1 MVLAI
6 SPPEVPLSTSQ
17 SSHALKQGENKQGEN
32 KEDKKENKKGENRV
46 ALKGINWLAYQQI
59 LNALPQ
65 SRAARLTYD
74 RGILEITMPLETHEY
89 SRELI
94 GLFIRIFSLEMGL
107 KLKSMRST
115 TINRPDLAR
124 GVEPDCAFYIQ
135 NQPKV
140 AGKIVDFMQDPP
152 PDLVVEVDIN
162 HTDIDKNNLYA
173 SLGVPELWRFNGEE
187 LKIYVLPKTESAI
200 ELASE
205 SESPYLEYIE
215 CDRSPTFPL
224 FQKEQLYN
232 FLVKAEQDEN
242 AAEIEFRAMVK
253 EILSQK

>member
-6 SPPEVPLSTSQ
+6 SPPELPVSTSQ

-32 KEDKKENKKGENRV
+32 KENKKENKKGENRV

-74 RGILEITMPLETHEY
+74 RGILEITMPLETHAY

-124 GVEPDCAFYIQ
+124 GVEQDCAFYIQ

-162 HTDIDKNNLYA
+162 HTDIDKNKLYA
-173 SLGVPELWRFNGEE
+173 SLGAYGSLIFERGGEIG
-187 LKIYVLPKTESAI
+187 LKLGDEQSCKRK
-200 ELASE
+200 
-205 SESPYLEYIE
+205 
-215 CDRSPTFPL
+215 DRKS
-224 FQKEQLYN
+224 
-232 FLVKAEQDEN
+232 
-242 AAEIEFRAMVK
+242 R
-253 EILSQK
+253 